1 MRAASTKRLLGG
13 RDPQSFLAK
22 FWQKRSA
29 LIRGALP
36 GFTGV
41 LTLRELLSIAERDD
55 VESRLV
61 IRERE
66 RWSLTQG
73 PFRRS
78 YLKRLPPR
86 DWTLLVQDVNL
97 VHARA
102 DALLR
107 RFSFIPF
114 ARMDDLMVSYAAPGG
129 GVGPHFDSYDVF
141 LLQGSGRRRWRYG
154 RQRDLSLAP
163 DLPLKILLRFT
174 PREEHVLAPGDMLYL
189 PPHYAHD
196 GIAVDACTTYS
207 IGFRA
212 PSKQEWADAFL
223 DFMRDHVA
231 LEGRYA
237 DPDLRATRTPAR
249 IDAAMRR
256 ALRDT
261 LARIRWDDALTA
273 QFVGCMLSEPKPGI
287 RFTRPARP
295 LIRARFAARIARQ
308 GLVLDRAAQLLYD
321 NKAFYMNGAV
331 VACPRHGGPTLRTL
345 ANGRVLAAR
354 DCARAPAAAIDL
366 LHQWYRYGFVTS
378 DPA

>member
-1 MRAASTKRLLGG
+1 MGALGDGGQTASHCTPRAAMRAASTKRLLGG

-129 GVGPHFDSYDVF
+129 GVGPHVDSYDVF
-141 LLQGSGRRRWRYG
+141 LLQGMGRRRWRYG
-154 RQRDLSLAP
+154 P
-163 DLPLKILLRFT
+163 P
-174 PREEHVLAPGDMLYL
+174 EEL
-189 PPHYAHD
+189 
-196 GIAVDACTTYS
+196 
-207 IGFRA
+207 
-212 PSKQEWADAFL
+212 
-223 DFMRDHVA
+223 
-231 LEGRYA
+231 
-237 DPDLRATRTPAR
+237 
-249 IDAAMRR
+249 
-256 ALRDT
+256 
-261 LARIRWDDALTA
+261 
-273 QFVGCMLSEPKPGI
+273 
-287 RFTRPARP
+287 
-295 LIRARFAARIARQ
+295 
-308 GLVLDRAAQLLYD
+308 
-321 NKAFYMNGAV
+321 
-331 VACPRHGGPTLRTL
+331 
-345 ANGRVLAAR
+345 
-354 DCARAPAAAIDL
+354 
-366 LHQWYRYGFVTS
+366 
-378 DPA
+378 